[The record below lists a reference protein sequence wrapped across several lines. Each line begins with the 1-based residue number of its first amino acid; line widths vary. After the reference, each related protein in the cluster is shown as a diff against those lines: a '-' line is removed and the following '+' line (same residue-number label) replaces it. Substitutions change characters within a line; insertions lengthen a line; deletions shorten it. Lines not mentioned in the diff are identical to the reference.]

1 MYIRTILW
9 SNHQLVVFT
18 ISLHN
23 LFSDQLPKE
32 IDLYKNPEVLGII
45 YIYKALPRTHHK
57 NL

>member
-1 MYIRTILW
+1 MVQPPIGGVY
-9 SNHQLVVFT
+9 T

-45 YIYKALPRTHHK
+45 YIYLQGITEDKS
-57 NL
+57 